1 MNIAYFIVNRL
12 VFPTKKLV
20 FQQRNGKSSACN
32 VVKISENVAAS
43 RPDRLLSRLKLNSS
57 IDDSVPRLIVI
68 RSPKGPE
75 GKGFSSAYR
84 QPRIVG
90 M

>member
-1 MNIAYFIVNRL
+1 MIEEQLAEWSLFFSFI
-12 VFPTKKLV
+12 KL
-20 FQQRNGKSSACN
+20 QRNGKSSACN
-32 VVKISENVAAS
+32 VVKISENVAP
-43 RPDRLLSRLKLNSS
+43 RPDRLLSRLKLNNS
-57 IDDSVPRLIVI
+57 IDESVPRLVVI

-84 QPRIVG
+84 QPRLVG